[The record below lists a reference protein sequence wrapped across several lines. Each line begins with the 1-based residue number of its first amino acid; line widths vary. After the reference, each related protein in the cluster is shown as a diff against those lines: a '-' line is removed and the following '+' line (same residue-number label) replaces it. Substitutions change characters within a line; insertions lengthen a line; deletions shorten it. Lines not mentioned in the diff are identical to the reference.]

1 MNASEVDS
9 SELRAK
15 SGITSR
21 LWNETEHE
29 GRGCVPG
36 VQGPNTRRSERGK
49 KYAGIRHIFFQNSNM
64 PGPGIFLKLKIRL
77 TNGTSRSM
85 TISNM
90 RSVTEQ
96 LAL

>member
-49 KYAGIRHIFFQNSNM
+49 KYAGIRHIFFSKFEYA
-64 PGPGIFLKLKIRL
+64 GSRHIFKIE
-77 TNGTSRSM
+77 N
-85 TISNM
+85 
-90 RSVTEQ
+90 
-96 LAL
+96 